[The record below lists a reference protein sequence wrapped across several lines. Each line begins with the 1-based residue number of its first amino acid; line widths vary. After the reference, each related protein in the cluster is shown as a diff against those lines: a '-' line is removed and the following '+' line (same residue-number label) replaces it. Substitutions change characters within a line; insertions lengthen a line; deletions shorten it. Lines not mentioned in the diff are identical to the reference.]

1 MKRILEESSALPGQ
15 KLPLIDD
22 LRDRTLFKDVPRRT
36 LRELLL
42 RGHVRYAV
50 LQQNMQL
57 GLGSGRLEYVYI
69 IISGYLEV
77 RSASQLLKKGKNLL
91 IAFLGPE
98 QIVGEISA
106 ITTGTSEAFFSA
118 VETCELLQIQTKEL
132 RRVAEKDFRI
142 YRNLA
147 ALLIEKDL
155 QNRRRMEVINM
166 REGEA
171 QIAQTLLNFIEERGM
186 EPGEGNRMR
195 IRGILRQ
202 RDLADYIG
210 SDRTTVAKRLRHLK
224 DQRVIDYP
232 SPGRYQTQRIIILN
246 LSMLKRI
253 AIAANKSAEDS

>member
-1 MKRILEESSALPGQ
+1 MKRILEESKALPEQ

-22 LRDRTLFKDVPRRT
+22 LRDRKLFKDVPTRT

-42 RGHVRYAV
+42 RGHVRHAV

-57 GLGSGRLEYVYI
+57 RLGSGRLEYLFI

-77 RSASQLLKKGKNLL
+77 RSASHLLKKGKSLL

-106 ITTGTSEAFFSA
+106 LTTGTSEAFFSA
-118 VETCELLQIQTKEL
+118 AETCELLQIQTREL

-171 QIAQTLLNFIEERGM
+171 QIAKALLNFIEERGM
-186 EPGEGNRMR
+186 EPGEKSRMR

-202 RDLADYIG
+202 SDLANYIG
-210 SDRTTVAKRLRHLK
+210 CDRTTIAKRLRRLK

-246 LSMLKRI
+246 LPALESI
-253 AIAANKSAEDS
+253 AYSS

>member
-1 MKRILEESSALPGQ
+1 MKRILEESNAVTGQTLPV
-15 KLPLIDD
+15 IDD
-22 LRDRTLFKDVPRRT
+22 LRDRTLFKDIPTKT

-42 RGHVRYAV
+42 RGHVRHVV

-57 GLGSGRLEYVYI
+57 KLWSRRLEYVYI

-77 RSASQLLKKGKNLL
+77 RSASQLLKKGKSLL

-106 ITTGTSEAFFSA
+106 ITTGTSEAFYSA
-118 VETCELLQIQTKEL
+118 ADNCELLQIQTREL

-142 YRNLA
+142 YRNLT

-171 QIAQTLLNFIEERGM
+171 QIAKTLLNFIEERGM
-186 EPGEGNRMR
+186 EPGEESRMR
-195 IRGILRQ
+195 IRGTLRQ
-202 RDLADYIG
+202 SDLADYIG
-210 SDRTTVAKRLRHLK
+210 CDRTTVAKRLRRLK
-224 DQRVIDYP
+224 VQRVIDYP
-232 SPGRYQTQRIIILN
+232 SPGRYQTQRMIILN
-246 LSMLKRI
+246 LSTLKRI
-253 AIAANKSAEDS
+253 ARSSS